1 MHRLLIAD
9 DQVPDSSL
17 SSEEEIR
24 NHYLKLYKDSGFAE
38 GFVFMR
44 KLIKLAGERGY
55 KVDCASTPSE
65 VIALVK
71 KETYDVVVLDLGWYT
86 FDKLPYDDRM
96 VLGWKLAED
105 IQQNSS
111 AQILIFSNR
120 FFEMPEL
127 ARTAAEKGYL
137 PVYKSYDEICS
148 RNALVTIQWATVR
161 KNPAET
167 LINERRIQAFRM
179 YRRLSN
185 VLLASI
191 ISAVVLLLATVV
203 LVVRNAAQTTVAS
216 SIFGVVAVFFSR
228 VIYKYVS
235 AYQKSIR

>member
-24 NHYLKLYKDSGFAE
+24 NYYLKLYKDSGFAE

-44 KLIKLAGERGY
+44 KLIKLARERGY
-55 KVDCASTPSE
+55 EVDCVSTPPK
-65 VIALVK
+65 VIDLVK
-71 KETYDVVVLDLGWYT
+71 KETYEVVVLDLGWYT
-86 FDKLPYDDRM
+86 FDKLPYDERM
-96 VLGWKLAED
+96 VLGWKLAKE

-111 AQILIFSNR
+111 AQILMFSNR
-120 FFEMPEL
+120 FFEDQEL
-127 ARTAAEKGYL
+127 ARTAAEMGCL
-137 PVYKSYDEICS
+137 PVYKSYDEVCA
-148 RNALVTIQWATVR
+148 RNMLVTILWATLR
-161 KNPAET
+161 KNLADT
-167 LINERRIQAFRM
+167 LTNERKIHSFRM

-191 ISAVVLLLATVV
+191 MSSVILLLATVV

-228 VIYKYVS
+228 GIYKYVS